1 MKSNEK
7 PMKLQIHL
15 DHIVGYVMNCESD
28 KIIIHGKSRDKLTK
42 RSSNVGDEG
51 SQSRSNEKPLRSRIE
66 TDHVVGDGGK
76 DQWYGREHR
85 RLCQRLREEVD
96 IRTVHP

>member
-1 MKSNEK
+1 MRSQ
-7 PMKLQIHL
+7 LQIHL
-15 DHIVGYVMNCESD
+15 GHIVGYVMNCESD
-28 KIIIHGKSRDKLTK
+28 KIIHGESRDKLTK

-51 SQSRSNEKPLRSRIE
+51 SQSRSNEEPLRSRIE
-66 TDHVVGDGGK
+66 TDHVVGDGSK
-76 DQWYGREHR
+76 DQWYCREHR